1 MRMNICSCLL
11 ALVLGCNV
19 TAEIIH
25 QIVKEEQQVS
35 LRCSHSVEGKVT
47 WSREING
54 NTVDIFI
61 ADGDREQRFNDPH
74 KRYGLLVDK
83 SLFISRVAVSDSGKY
98 LCNNEAAVE
107 LTVIPS
113 GTTTVSIA
121 EKSNVT
127 LTCPDGGLH
136 VPTWTREI
144 DGKQQQIRPHV
155 SAVDKYLNIPDVQ
168 PGDSGLYYC
177 DGKPAANLNVIKGD
191 QSERE
196 ENRTPPTT
204 TTTKKQ
210 SHTKKPGN
218 KKKKG
223 KDKKKTTSPTTTS
236 TTSPPAANTDDDE
249 GPTSPTA
256 TSTTSPPAANTE
268 ENRTPPPTTPTTT
281 TATIT
286 TTTETTTTV
295 PAPPPPTTT
304 TKKRSHTK
312 KPGNK
317 KKKGKDKKKPT
328 SPTTTSTTS
337 PPAANT
343 DDNEEPK
350 SPTTTS
356 TTSPPAA
363 NTDDN
368 EEPTSPTTNSTT
380 SPPATNT
387 DQKPSLILVVG
398 IVLSFLLVLL
408 ITITVYCA
416 QRCKRRE
423 PKERHH
429 IYDEIRDEGLNP
441 TKRVESSGGPSAEY
455 CLETF
460 SGGSNQNEPTY
471 CTIPDL
477 PPMGNKIDTSL
488 TESPY
493 SMITDPLPD
502 GKTGTPQLNDPTYSL
517 LEKPKVLENNDQYLH
532 SFT

>member
-61 ADGDREQRFNDPH
+61 VDGDRDQRFNDPH
-74 KRYGLLVDK
+74 KRYSSAVDK
-83 SLFISRVAVSDSGKY
+83 SLHISRVAVSDSGKY
-98 LCNNEAAVE
+98 LCNNESAVE

-121 EKSNVT
+121 EKSNVN
-127 LTCPDGGLH
+127 LTCPDVGGSH

-177 DGKPAANLNVIKGD
+177 DGKPAAYLNVTKGD

-196 ENRTPPTT
+196 ENRTSPPTT
-204 TTTKKQ
+204 
-210 SHTKKPGN
+210 
-218 KKKKG
+218 
-223 KDKKKTTSPTTTS
+223 S
-236 TTSPPAANTDDDE
+236 TI
-249 GPTSPTA
+249 
-256 TSTTSPPAANTE
+256 
-268 ENRTPPPTTPTTT
+268 TTPTTT
-281 TATIT
+281 TST
-286 TTTETTTTV
+286 TT
-295 PAPPPPTTT
+295 AP
-304 TKKRSHTK
+304 KKRSHTK

-343 DDNEEPK
+343 
-350 SPTTTS
+350 
-356 TTSPPAA
+356 
-363 NTDDN
+363 
-368 EEPTSPTTNSTT
+368 
-380 SPPATNT
+380 
-387 DQKPSLILVVG
+387 G
-398 IVLSFLLVLL
+398 
-408 ITITVYCA
+408 
-416 QRCKRRE
+416 
-423 PKERHH
+423 
-429 IYDEIRDEGLNP
+429 
-441 TKRVESSGGPSAEY
+441 VESSGGPSAEY

-477 PPMGNKIDTSL
+477 PPMGNKIDTYL

-502 GKTGTPQLNDPTYSL
+502 GNKTGTPQLNDPTYSL
-517 LEKPKVLENNDQYLH
+517 LKKPKVLENNDQYLY

>member
-61 ADGDREQRFNDPH
+61 VDDEREQRFNDPH
-74 KRYGLLVDK
+74 KRYGTIADK
-83 SLFISRVAVSDSGKY
+83 SLAIFRVAVSDSGKY

-127 LTCPDGGLH
+127 LTCPDVVGGSH

-191 QSERE
+191 QSERD
-196 ENRTPPTT
+196 
-204 TTTKKQ
+204 
-210 SHTKKPGN
+210 
-218 KKKKG
+218 
-223 KDKKKTTSPTTTS
+223 DKKKPTSPTTTS
-236 TTSPPAANTDDDE
+236 TTSQPAANTDDDE
-249 GPTSPTA
+249 GS
-256 TSTTSPPAANTE
+256 TSPPAANTE
-268 ENRTPPPTTPTTT
+268 DRKN
-281 TATIT
+281 
-286 TTTETTTTV
+286 
-295 PAPPPPTTT
+295 
-304 TKKRSHTK
+304 
-312 KPGNK
+312 
-317 KKKGKDKKKPT
+317 PT

-343 DDNEEPK
+343 GQK
-350 SPTTTS
+350 S
-356 TTSPPAA
+356 
-363 NTDDN
+363 
-368 EEPTSPTTNSTT
+368 
-380 SPPATNT
+380 
-387 DQKPSLILVVG
+387 SLGLVVG
-398 IVLSFLLVLL
+398 IVVSFLLVLL
-408 ITITVYCA
+408 IIITVYCTR
-416 QRCKRRE
+416 RCKRRGTE
-423 PKERHH
+423 EIYH

-455 CLETF
+455 CMETF

-471 CTIPDL
+471 YTIPDL
-477 PPMGNKIDTSL
+477 PPMGNKIDTYL

-502 GKTGTPQLNDPTYSL
+502 GNKTGTP
-517 LEKPKVLENNDQYLH
+517 
-532 SFT
+532 

>member
-1 MRMNICSCLL
+1 MRMNICICLL

-25 QIVKEEQQVS
+25 QIVEDEQQVS

-61 ADGDREQRFNDPH
+61 VDGDREQRFNDPH
-74 KRYGLLVDK
+74 KRYGSEADK
-83 SLFISRVAVSDSGKY
+83 SLFIFRVAVSDSGKY

-127 LTCPDGGLH
+127 LTCPDGGSH

-144 DGKQQQIRPHV
+144 DGKQQQIRRHV

-177 DGKPAANLNVIKGD
+177 DGKPAAYLNVIKGD
-191 QSERE
+191 QSER
-196 ENRTPPTT
+196 
-204 TTTKKQ
+204 
-210 SHTKKPGN
+210 
-218 KKKKG
+218 
-223 KDKKKTTSPTTTS
+223 
-236 TTSPPAANTDDDE
+236 DDDE
-249 GPTSPTA
+249 
-256 TSTTSPPAANTE
+256 
-268 ENRTPPPTTPTTT
+268 R
-281 TATIT
+281 
-286 TTTETTTTV
+286 
-295 PAPPPPTTT
+295 
-304 TKKRSHTK
+304 
-312 KPGNK
+312 
-317 KKKGKDKKKPT
+317 PT

-343 DDNEEPK
+343 DQK
-350 SPTTTS
+350 S
-356 TTSPPAA
+356 
-363 NTDDN
+363 
-368 EEPTSPTTNSTT
+368 
-380 SPPATNT
+380 
-387 DQKPSLILVVG
+387 SLGLVVG
-398 IVLSFLLVLL
+398 IVVSFLLVLL
-408 ITITVYCA
+408 IIITVYCA
-416 QRCKRRE
+416 RRCKRRE
-423 PKERHH
+423 TEERHH

-471 CTIPDL
+471 YTIPDL
-477 PPMGNKIDTSL
+477 PPMGNKTDTYL

-502 GKTGTPQLNDPTYSL
+502 GNKTGTP
-517 LEKPKVLENNDQYLH
+517 
-532 SFT
+532 

>member
-61 ADGDREQRFNDPH
+61 VDGDRDQRFNDPH
-74 KRYGLLVDK
+74 KRYSSAVDK
-83 SLFISRVAVSDSGKY
+83 SLHISRVAVSDSGKY
-98 LCNNEAAVE
+98 LCNNESAVE

-121 EKSNVT
+121 EKSNVN
-127 LTCPDGGLH
+127 LTCPDVGGSH

-177 DGKPAANLNVIKGD
+177 DGKPAAYLNVTKGD

-196 ENRTPPTT
+196 ENRTSPPTT
-204 TTTKKQ
+204 
-210 SHTKKPGN
+210 
-218 KKKKG
+218 
-223 KDKKKTTSPTTTS
+223 S
-236 TTSPPAANTDDDE
+236 TI
-249 GPTSPTA
+249 
-256 TSTTSPPAANTE
+256 
-268 ENRTPPPTTPTTT
+268 TTPTTT
-281 TATIT
+281 TST
-286 TTTETTTTV
+286 TT
-295 PAPPPPTTT
+295 AP
-304 TKKRSHTK
+304 KKRSHTK

-343 DDNEEPK
+343 DDNEEPT

-356 TTSPPAA
+356 TTSPAA
-363 NTDDN
+363 
-368 EEPTSPTTNSTT
+368 
-380 SPPATNT
+380 ANT

-408 ITITVYCA
+408 IIITVYCA
-416 QRCKRRE
+416 RRYKRR
-423 PKERHH
+423 ERHH

-460 SGGSNQNEPTY
+460 SGGSNQNEPTC
-471 CTIPDL
+471 CTIPD
-477 PPMGNKIDTSL
+477 PPPTGNKTDTSL

>member
-25 QIVKEEQQVS
+25 QIVEEEQQVS

-54 NTVDIFI
+54 NTVDILI
-61 ADGDREQRFNDPH
+61 VDGDGEQRFNDPH
-74 KRYGLLVDK
+74 KRYGSTHDK
-83 SLFISRVAVSDSGKY
+83 SLHISRVAVSDSGKY

-127 LTCPDGGLH
+127 LTCPDVVGGSH

-144 DGKQQQIRPHV
+144 DGKQQQISRHV

-177 DGKPAANLNVIKGD
+177 DGKPAAHLNVSKGD

-196 ENRTPPTT
+196 
-204 TTTKKQ
+204 
-210 SHTKKPGN
+210 
-218 KKKKG
+218 
-223 KDKKKTTSPTTTS
+223 DKKTPISPTTTS
-236 TTSPPAANTDDDE
+236 TTSPPAA
-249 GPTSPTA
+249 
-256 TSTTSPPAANTE
+256 
-268 ENRTPPPTTPTTT
+268 
-281 TATIT
+281 
-286 TTTETTTTV
+286 
-295 PAPPPPTTT
+295 
-304 TKKRSHTK
+304 
-312 KPGNK
+312 
-317 KKKGKDKKKPT
+317 
-328 SPTTTSTTS
+328 
-337 PPAANT
+337 
-343 DDNEEPK
+343 
-350 SPTTTS
+350 
-356 TTSPPAA
+356 
-363 NTDDN
+363 
-368 EEPTSPTTNSTT
+368 
-380 SPPATNT
+380 NT

-408 ITITVYCA
+408 IIITVYCA

-423 PKERHH
+423 TKERHH

-455 CLETF
+455 CMETF

-493 SMITDPLPD
+493 SMITNPLPD

>member
-61 ADGDREQRFNDPH
+61 VDGDEEQRFNDPH
-74 KRYGLLVDK
+74 KRYGSEADK

-127 LTCPDGGLH
+127 LTCPDVVGVSH

-155 SAVDKYLNIPDVQ
+155 SAVHKYLNIPDVQ

-191 QSERE
+191 QSER
-196 ENRTPPTT
+196 
-204 TTTKKQ
+204 
-210 SHTKKPGN
+210 
-218 KKKKG
+218 
-223 KDKKKTTSPTTTS
+223 
-236 TTSPPAANTDDDE
+236 
-249 GPTSPTA
+249 
-256 TSTTSPPAANTE
+256 E

-477 PPMGNKIDTSL
+477 PPMGNKIDTYL

-502 GKTGTPQLNDPTYSL
+502 GNKTGTPQLNDPTYSL
-517 LEKPKVLENNDQYLH
+517 LKKPKVLENNDQYLY

>member
-61 ADGDREQRFNDPH
+61 VDGDRDQRLNDPH
-74 KRYGLLVDK
+74 KRYRSLADK
-83 SLFISRVAVSDSGKY
+83 SLHISRVAISDSGKY
-98 LCNNEAAVE
+98 LYNNEAAVE

-127 LTCPDGGLH
+127 LTCPDGGSH

-155 SAVDKYLNIPDVQ
+155 SAVHKYLNIPDVQ

-177 DGKPAANLNVIKGD
+177 DGKPAAYLNVSKGD

-204 TTTKKQ
+204 STITTATITTTAPPK
-210 SHTKKPGN
+210 TKKTE
-218 KKKKG
+218 KG
-223 KDKKKTTSPTTTS
+223 ENDNEEPTSPTTTS

-249 GPTSPTA
+249 
-256 TSTTSPPAANTE
+256 
-268 ENRTPPPTTPTTT
+268 R
-281 TATIT
+281 
-286 TTTETTTTV
+286 
-295 PAPPPPTTT
+295 
-304 TKKRSHTK
+304 
-312 KPGNK
+312 
-317 KKKGKDKKKPT
+317 PT

-343 DDNEEPK
+343 DQK
-350 SPTTTS
+350 S
-356 TTSPPAA
+356 
-363 NTDDN
+363 
-368 EEPTSPTTNSTT
+368 
-380 SPPATNT
+380 
-387 DQKPSLILVVG
+387 SLGLVVG
-398 IVLSFLLVLL
+398 IVVSFLLVLL
-408 ITITVYCA
+408 IIITVYCA
-416 QRCKRRE
+416 RRCKRRE
-423 PKERHH
+423 TEERHH

-471 CTIPDL
+471 YTIPDL
-477 PPMGNKIDTSL
+477 PPMGNKTDTYL

-502 GKTGTPQLNDPTYSL
+502 GNKTGTP
-517 LEKPKVLENNDQYLH
+517 
-532 SFT
+532 